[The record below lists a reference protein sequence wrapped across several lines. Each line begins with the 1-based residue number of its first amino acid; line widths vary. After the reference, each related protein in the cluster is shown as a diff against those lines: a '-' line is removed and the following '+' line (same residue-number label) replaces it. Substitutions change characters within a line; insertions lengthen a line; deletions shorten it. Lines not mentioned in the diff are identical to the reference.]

1 MSRVIDNLL
10 PMGSEKYHPVF
21 TLKGDYSFHP
31 SLPHNGISSIQIGPH
46 RPTRYHLEI
55 KEEKMSGQNVAGF
68 LSVDE
73 VRMKMQMSA
82 GFLKFQKWLVIYNV
96 LVDPRPISEIA
107 KHTGLSEASVYRII
121 SEYNDNG
128 PESIEAIR
136 KMGPQA
142 WFEHARTFSM

>member
-1 MSRVIDNLL
+1 
-10 PMGSEKYHPVF
+10 
-21 TLKGDYSFHP
+21 
-31 SLPHNGISSIQIGPH
+31 
-46 RPTRYHLEI
+46 
-55 KEEKMSGQNVAGF
+55 MSGLNVAGY

-73 VRMKMQMSA
+73 IRMKMQMSA

-96 LVDPRPISEIA
+96 LVDPRPIAEIA

-121 SEYNDNG
+121 SEYNNNG

-136 KMGPQA
+136 KMGPHA